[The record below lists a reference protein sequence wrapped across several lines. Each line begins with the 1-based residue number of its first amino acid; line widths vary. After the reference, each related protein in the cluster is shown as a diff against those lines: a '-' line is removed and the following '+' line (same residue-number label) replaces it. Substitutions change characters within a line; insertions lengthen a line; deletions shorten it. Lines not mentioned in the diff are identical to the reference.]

1 MCNYAEWCILNA
13 VMEGENV
20 MERLVRSGK
29 IEEVIFARFQP
40 GEDILLALYEICAQ
54 HDVKTGIIL
63 DGSGSAVDFTY
74 QHFPINAKL
83 CPTNVSIGT
92 MEGKCE
98 ISLQGTIG
106 TTVCCLQEGEVPD
119 DTIKNVLPTIPGL
132 TDTNLDKWRWTGS
145 ESGSGTPYIHAHC
158 VASNKDYTV
167 CGHLM
172 PGTKVASG
180 DPNKPS
186 HFTVIIAKISGVELQ
201 AVYDNQTG
209 FYQDLVKV

>member
-1 MCNYAEWCILNA
+1 
-13 VMEGENV
+13 
-20 MERLVRSGK
+20 MERLIKSAK
-29 IEEVIFARFQP
+29 IDEIIYARFQP
-40 GEDILLALYEICAQ
+40 GEDILLALYDICVQ
-54 HDVKTGIIL
+54 KNIKTGIIL

-98 ISLQGTIG
+98 ISLHGTIG
-106 TTVCCLQEGEVPD
+106 TTVCNLPEGADPD
-119 DTIKNVLPTIPGL
+119 SAVEGVLPTIPGIL
-132 TDTNLDKWRWTGS
+132 DTNLDKWRWTGS
-145 ESGSGTPYIHAHC
+145 MGGAGTPYIHAHC

-186 HFTVIIAKISGVELQ
+186 HFTVIIAKTSGVELQ
-201 AVYDNQTG
+201 ATYDHEIG
-209 FYQDLVKV
+209 FYQNLVDAE

>member
-1 MCNYAEWCILNA
+1 M
-13 VMEGENV
+13 G
-20 MERLVRSGK
+20 RLIKSGK
-29 IEEVIFARFQP
+29 IDEIIYARFQP
-40 GEDILLALYEICAQ
+40 GEDILLALYEIC
-54 HDVKTGIIL
+54 VEKNIKTGVIL

-74 QHFPINAKL
+74 QHFPINSKL

-106 TTVCCLQEGEVPD
+106 TTVCNLPEGADPD
-119 DTIKNVLPTIPGL
+119 SAVSGVLPTIPGL

-145 ESGSGTPYIHAHC
+145 MGGAGTPYIHAHC

-180 DPNKPS
+180 DPKKPS
-186 HFTVIIAKISGVELQ
+186 HFTVIIAKTSGVELQ
-201 AVYDNQTG
+201 ATYDHEIG
-209 FYQDLVKV
+209 FYQNLVDTDDAKEE

>member
-1 MCNYAEWCILNA
+1 
-13 VMEGENV
+13 
-20 MERLVRSGK
+20 MERLIKSAK
-29 IEEVIFARFQP
+29 IDEIIYARFQP
-40 GEDILLALYEICAQ
+40 GEDILLALYDICVQ
-54 HDVKTGIIL
+54 KNIKTGIIL

-106 TTVCCLQEGEVPD
+106 TTVCNLPEGTDPD
-119 DTIKNVLPTIPGL
+119 SAVEGVLPTIPGIL
-132 TDTNLDKWRWTGS
+132 DTNVDKWRWTGS
-145 ESGSGTPYIHAHC
+145 MGGAGTPYIHAHC

-186 HFTVIIAKISGVELQ
+186 HFTVIIAKTSGVELQ
-201 AVYDNQTG
+201 ATYDSEIG
-209 FYQDLVKV
+209 FYQNLVDTE

>member
-1 MCNYAEWCILNA
+1 MA
-13 VMEGENV
+13 
-20 MERLVRSGK
+20 RLIESGK
-29 IEEVIFARFQP
+29 IEEIIFARFEP
-40 GEDILLALYEICAQ
+40 GEDILLALYDICEKKGI
-54 HDVKTGIIL
+54 KTGVIL

-74 QHFPINAKL
+74 QHFPINPKL

-106 TTVCCLQEGEVPD
+106 TTVCNYPEDAGQDAAIE
-119 DTIKNVLPTIPGL
+119 NVLPTIPGL
-132 TDTNLDKWRWTGS
+132 TDTNTDKWRWCGS
-145 ESGSGTPYIHAHC
+145 ANGAGTPYIHAHC

-180 DPNKPS
+180 DPTKPS
-186 HFTVIIAKISGVELQ
+186 HFSVVIAKVSGVELQ
-201 AVYDNQTG
+201 ATFDSKIG
-209 FYQDLVKV
+209 FYQNLVNRQD